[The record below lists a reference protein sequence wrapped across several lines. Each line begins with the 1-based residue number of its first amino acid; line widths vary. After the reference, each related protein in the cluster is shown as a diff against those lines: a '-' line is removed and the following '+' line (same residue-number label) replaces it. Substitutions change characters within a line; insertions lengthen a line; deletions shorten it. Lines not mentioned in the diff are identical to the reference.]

1 MKTIFLI
8 LLFTIIPMNLAAQL
22 KLGAA
27 KTEIN
32 FREGPGLQH
41 RIAYTI
47 NHSNLL
53 VILPR
58 ESKNDFIEVFDV
70 ESSSYGFVA
79 KDLIEITDTLN
90 FQPQQVFE
98 KTGETKSGE
107 VEMELVNQTSKSLY
121 VWINGNSYSL
131 SPFEKKVLIMNSE
144 EIIYFSSAPGL
155 FPVFGKE
162 NLTKGKSYRWSF
174 SL

>member
-1 MKTIFLI
+1 MKTFLL
-8 LLFTIIPMNLAAQL
+8 LLFMALASFDLFAQL

-27 KTEIN
+27 KSEIN
-32 FREGPGLQH
+32 FREGPGLQFKV
-41 RIAYTI
+41 AYTI

-53 VILPR
+53 VVLPR
-58 ESKNDFIEVFDV
+58 ESKNDFIEVFDI

-79 KDLIEITDTLN
+79 ENLIEIIDTLY
-90 FQPQQVFE
+90 FQQQQIFE
-98 KTGETKSGE
+98 TTGEIETGETE
-107 VEMELVNQTSKSLY
+107 LELVNQTSKTLY
-121 VWINGNSYSL
+121 TWINGNSYNL
-131 SPFEKKVLIMNSE
+131 FPYEKKVLLMTTE

-162 NLTKGKSYRWSF
+162 NLAKGKSYRWNF